1 MRFRKPCKPTWVVK
15 ATLEPER
22 LLPFMLQADFP
33 PMSAFSPSHD
43 LEADLRAILHDA
55 LQLGDEVQHFNAQT
69 PLLGSLP
76 QLDSMG
82 VLAVLTALDQQLGLH
97 IHDDEIDASLF
108 ETFGTLTAFV
118 RARVA

>member
-1 MRFRKPCKPTWVVK
+1 LRFPTYYTATWVAK
-15 ATLEPER
+15 ATLGTER
-22 LLPFMLQADFP
+22 LLPFMLQAEFP

-82 VLAVLTALDQQLGLH
+82 VLAVLTALDQQLGLQ

-118 RARVA
+118 RARLV

>member
-1 MRFRKPCKPTWVVK
+1 MGTD
-15 ATLEPER
+15 R
-22 LLPFMLQADFP
+22 LLPFMLQAEFLP
-33 PMSAFSPSHD
+33 VPAFSPSHD

>member
-1 MRFRKPCKPTWVVK
+1 MRFPTYYATTWVAR
-15 ATLEPER
+15 ATLGTER
-22 LLPFMLQADFP
+22 LLPFMLQAEFP
-33 PMSAFSPSHD
+33 PVSAFSPSHD